1 MPQPTTCHDIF
12 NAARAQRTK
21 YPLTKGRYK
30 LREAE
35 HAVED
40 WRRLVNTIA
49 ERVRTGGKFGI
60 NENLGP
66 CMSYERGAFLK
77 ELPQKVAELVG
88 YHILPGIAALEGDGA
103 KKAEVQGLLS
113 RAETDAQ
120 RLIAEC
126 EALRLRLKG
135 GIEHEYRAMR
145 QGESHLYGMLGEAL
159 GMTKLKLAVP
169 APPRNGN
176 AP

>member
-21 YPLTKGRYK
+21 YPLSAGRYK
-30 LREAE
+30 LDEAR

-66 CMSYERGAFLK
+66 CMAPDRGTYLKSIPARLAERI
-77 ELPQKVAELVG
+77 G
-88 YHILPGIAALEGDGA
+88 YNILPGIAALEGDGVP
-103 KKAEVQGLLS
+103 KVEVQRLVR

-120 RLIAEC
+120 RLIADC
-126 EALRLRLKG
+126 EAMRLCLKG
-135 GIEHEYRAMR
+135 GIDHEYEAMR
-145 QGESHLYGMLGEAL
+145 RGESLLLELFDEAQAL
-159 GMTKLKLAVP
+159 TRL
-169 APPRNGN
+169 
-176 AP
+176 

>member
-40 WRRLVNTIA
+40 WRRLVNTIG

-66 CMSYERGAFLK
+66 CMAPDRGTYLKSIPARLAERM
-77 ELPQKVAELVG
+77 G
-88 YHILPGIAALEGDGA
+88 YDILPGIAALEGDGVP
-103 KKAEVQGLLS
+103 KAEVQHLVR

-145 QGESHLYGMLGEAL
+145 QGESHLYGMLGKAL
-159 GMTKLKLAVP
+159 DMTKLT
-169 APPRNGN
+169 
-176 AP
+176 